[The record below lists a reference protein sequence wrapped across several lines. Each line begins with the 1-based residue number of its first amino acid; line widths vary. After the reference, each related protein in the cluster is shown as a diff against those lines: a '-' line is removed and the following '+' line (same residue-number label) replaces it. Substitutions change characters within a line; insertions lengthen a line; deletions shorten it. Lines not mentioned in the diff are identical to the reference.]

1 MSLYPSFTYATPT
14 TSYYALADSLAGAT
28 GATGPTGPTGGIG
41 PTGLPGQ
48 DADTGATGATG
59 PTGFTGPTGA
69 SGGAGTPGLTG
80 PTGPAGS
87 AADASQWS
95 LYRAL
100 QTVDFSN
107 NDLSGCGS
115 ITAGGI
121 LNSVNFGSA
130 IVPMAEVDVRAADIN
145 LTTYNPAGT
154 LNIDSAFDMTLNA
167 PNGDLNLVAGDVNI
181 THQDVTSVMNVT
193 SLGAMTINSALA
205 LQMAGSAAVT
215 VTAGGVLSMTAIGQ
229 VEIGS
234 SNTLGAYTSIE
245 KVAITENEIS
255 KDGVN
260 DLVIQNV
267 ASISN
272 DASGIEVNA
281 TGNLRL
287 LSSAGMLLGAIGD
300 INLSTPA
307 VATSSLRFVSSLGD
321 NSGNTG
327 TAGQVVTAGTG
338 GQVVWAT
345 PATPPALYQGS
356 FLFTGTLGNDASA
369 NIVSY
374 NTALI
379 SNGVSL
385 PDMTFS
391 DASYILIQNGGR
403 YMINATFMLRNGG
416 ASDGLTDLW
425 MNVNGTNVPNSARM
439 WDVPATEDV
448 VVLAYT
454 YMYDFNANDILQFQ
468 WYSPEPG
475 VEFPTIPSVGD
486 PARPNK
492 PAVMVQVY
500 KIA

>member
-1 MSLYPSFTYATPT
+1 MSLYPSFTYANPDT
-14 TSYYALADSLAGAT
+14 TYYALADTLAGAT
-28 GATGPTGPTGGIG
+28 GATGPTGPTGNTG

-59 PTGFTGPTGA
+59 PTGPTGFTGPTGA
-69 SGGAGTPGLTG
+69 SGSAGTAGLTG

-130 IVPMAEVDVRAADIN
+130 IVPMAEVDIRATDIN
-145 LTTYNPAGT
+145 LTTYNPLGT
-154 LNIDSAFDMTLNA
+154 LNINSAFNLDLNA
-167 PNGDLNLVAGDVNI
+167 PDGDLNLVAGDVNI
-181 THQDVTSVMNVT
+181 THQDLTSVMNVQ

-205 LQMAGSAAVT
+205 LQMAGAAAVT
-215 VTAGGVLSMTAIGQ
+215 VTAGTVLSMTAIGQ

-234 SNTLGAYTSIE
+234 SNALGAYTSIE
-245 KVAITENEIS
+245 KVAISENEIS
-255 KDGVN
+255 KDGVD

-272 DASGIEVNA
+272 DVSGIEVNA

-307 VATSSLRFVSSLGD
+307 VATSSLRFVTSLGD
-321 NSGNTG
+321 NDSQTG
-327 TAGQVVTAGTG
+327 SAGQVLGCGIG
-338 GQVVWAT
+338 GQVLWTT
-345 PATPPALYQGS
+345 PTQYYQGS
-356 FLFTGTLGNDASA
+356 FLSNQTQTNDAST
-369 NIVSY
+369 NVVTY
-374 NTALI
+374 NTTLI
-379 SNGVSL
+379 SNGVAL
-385 PDMTFS
+385 S
-391 DASYILIQNGGR
+391 DASSIQIANGGR
-403 YMINATFMLRNGG
+403 YMINATFMLRNSGV
-416 ASDGLTDLW
+416 SDGVTDLW
-425 MNVNGTNVPNSARM
+425 INVNGTNVGESARM
-439 WDVPATEDV
+439 WDVAATEDV
-448 VVLAYT
+448 VVLTYT
-454 YMYDFNANDILQFQ
+454 EMYDFDANDILQFQ

-475 VEFPTIPSVGD
+475 VQLPSIGSVGV
-486 PARPNK
+486 PARPDK
-492 PAVMVQVY
+492 PSVMVQVY

>member
-1 MSLYPSFTYATPT
+1 MSLYPSFTYANPS

-28 GATGPTGPTGGIG
+28 GPTGPTGGIGPTGAIG

-59 PTGFTGPTGA
+59 PTGAIGFTGPTGA
-69 SGGAGTPGLTG
+69 IGATGANGLTG
-80 PTGPAGS
+80 PTGAAGS

-95 LYRAL
+95 LYPAL
-100 QTVDFSN
+100 QTVDFAT

-121 LNSVNFGSA
+121 LNSVNLGSA
-130 IVPMAEVDVRAADIN
+130 IEPMAEVDVRATDIN
-145 LTTYNPAGT
+145 LTTYNPLGT

-181 THQDVTSVMNVT
+181 THQDLTSVMNVQ

-234 SNTLGAYTSIE
+234 SNTFGAYTSIE

-272 DASGIEVNA
+272 DVSGIEINA

-287 LSSAGMLLGAIGD
+287 LSNQTILLGATSD

-307 VATSSLRFVSSLGD
+307 TANSSLTFASSLGD
-321 NSGNTG
+321 NANQTG
-327 TAGQVVTAGTG
+327 SAGQVLGCGIG
-338 GQVVWAT
+338 GQVLWTT
-345 PATPPALYQGS
+345 PTQFYQGS
-356 FLFTGTLGNDASA
+356 FLCTSTLTNDTSA
-369 NIVSY
+369 NVIPY
-374 NTALI
+374 DTALI
-379 SNGVSL
+379 SNGV
-385 PDMTFS
+385 
-391 DASYILIQNGGR
+391 AIQDVSSIKITNGGR
-403 YMINATFMLRNGG
+403 YMINATFLLRNTSVDD
-416 ASDGLTDLW
+416 AVTDLW
-425 MNVNGTNVPNSARM
+425 MNVNGANVANSARM
-439 WDVPATEDV
+439 WDVPGTEDV
-448 VVLAYT
+448 VVLTYT
-454 YMYDFNANDILQFQ
+454 FMYDFNADDLLQFQ
-468 WYSPEPG
+468 WYSPISSVQLPSIGSIG
-475 VEFPTIPSVGD
+475 V
-486 PARPNK
+486 PARPDK
-492 PAVMVQVY
+492 PSVMVQVY